1 MLINSRISLCV
12 ALVVGPLVLSF
23 KANLNALTL
32 ETTLE
37 SLLIKEQESAHQ
49 YRTTTSEE
57 PADVEMEEQE
67 SAHRYRTTTSEEPAD
82 VEMEEEET
90 TPRPMPKELPD
101 TESETDLDNER
112 FQTPLAVL
120 RKKRVRNAVMDSDDM
135 SEGERPVAKVNQ
147 DQSEM
152 KGKKAIRKVGCYL
165 KPSSET
171 R

>member
-1 MLINSRISLCV
+1 M
-12 ALVVGPLVLSF
+12 
-23 KANLNALTL
+23 L

-101 TESETDLDNER
+101 TESETDLDNEC

-120 RKKRVRNAVMDSDDM
+120 RKKRVRNVVMDSDDM
-135 SEGERPVAKVNQ
+135 SEGERPVAKVN
-147 DQSEM
+147 
-152 KGKKAIRKVGCYL
+152 
-165 KPSSET
+165 
-171 R
+171 

>member
-57 PADVEMEEQE
+57 PADVEMEE
-67 SAHRYRTTTSEEPAD
+67 
-82 VEMEEEET
+82 EET

-101 TESETDLDNER
+101 TESESDLDNER

>member
-1 MLINSRISLCV
+1 VLINSRISLCV

-49 YRTTTSEE
+49 YRMT
-57 PADVEMEEQE
+57 M
-67 SAHRYRTTTSEEPAD
+67 SEEPAD